1 MKKVFI
7 YIFLLAISF
16 ACGIIFCN
24 LTSKFKGKILFFNS
38 SVSYSVNT
46 VRQKCS
52 IMGIELPQQAW
63 DVDFLW
69 KESGPDSY
77 CFIAFSASPKDID
90 ETIAKLKA
98 TASQKHIEFSIPTP
112 VDDEGQVLDWW
123 PSNTLNKLN
132 VQKGTFYW
140 SGYDIQNSR
149 VYIYKFTQ

>member
-1 MKKVFI
+1 MKKLFI
-7 YIFLLAISF
+7 FSFLLITAF
-16 ACGIIFCN
+16 LGGIILGN
-24 LTSKFKGKILFFNS
+24 LTNKLKGKMLFLNS
-38 SVSYSVNT
+38 SISYSMNT

-52 IMGIELPQQAW
+52 IMGIDIPKQAW
-63 DVDFLW
+63 NVNFYW
-69 KESGPDSY
+69 QESGPDSY

-90 ETIAKLKA
+90 KTIAKLKA
-98 TASQKHIEFSIPTP
+98 TTPQEHIEFSIPTP
-112 VDDEGQVLDWW
+112 VNDKGQALDWW